1 MRNLLR
7 NTSAFEYYPNTGLT
21 SDLNKDGDHTG
32 DPQPVY
38 GTSVTYRG
46 TFSTPSGQ
54 TKPTFYGR
62 DIQYTHVLVMC
73 DVNADIDEG
82 GYILWKGDKYEVRAV
97 APSLNVL
104 SIALKR
110 MTVDEVQIPDPEEDE
125 EEDETD
131 EEEDT
136 DGEEE

>member
-1 MRNLLR
+1 MRNLKR
-7 NTSAFEYYPNTGLT
+7 NTKRFQYYPNTGLK

-38 GTSVTYRG
+38 GEPVTYRG

-73 DVNADIDEG
+73 NTKADIKEY
-82 GYILWKGDKYEVRAV
+82 GYILWKGDRYEIRAV

-104 SIALKR
+104 SIALRK
-110 MTVDEVQIPDPEEDE
+110 MTVDEIPIPDE
-125 EEDETD
+125 EEDEPETD
-131 EEEDT
+131 DEEDT
-136 DGEEE
+136 DGEDE